1 MAEWVCSKCGFV
13 RDSRCK
19 PKTCPECE
27 AAETFDKQ
35 DDLKP
40 AKRPIAKVPA
50 KRPAAKVPAKR
61 PAAKVPAKQQA
72 AKVPAKKPAK
82 KPAEK

>member
-13 RDSRCK
+13 RGSRCK

-35 DDLKP
+35 DDLK
-40 AKRPIAKVPA
+40 
-50 KRPAAKVPAKR
+50 PAAKVPAKR

-72 AKVPAKKPAK
+72 AKVPAKKPAN